1 MDCSDS
7 YPFKAPKVKVSGAPM
22 AVQRVPLVLFKTR
35 IYHPNVDYESGEV
48 CLSLTREGSWKPT
61 IKVADLIEDIAHLI
75 DNPNLDTPLI
85 ESAAKLYTSNR
96 QEYDANAKEWTKLY
110 AQTY

>member
-1 MDCSDS
+1 MPRYKRTLFRGSRWNWRTIQS
-7 YPFKAPKVKVSGAPM
+7 SSGE
-22 AVQRVPLVLFKTR
+22 VLFKTR

-61 IKVADLIEDIAHLI
+61 IKVADLIADIAHLI

-85 ESAAKLYTSNR
+85 ESAAKLYTSSR